1 MNKHDWSS
9 SLKEFIQTQRQHIPI
24 PSRDGLS
31 EEEEWHC
38 RIIGGEFMGWYER
51 HLRDILGQRVALR
64 VMKFDPDP
72 LIVFTTTMPGLVAA
86 QEIMPE
92 PSENIVY
99 LLQDEFKAWENE
111 HPVHV
116 FTFHIHHWSC
126 VQQIDQELL
135 PQAQADYPEVSKEEY
150 RIHVTGDLWG
160 EQCGVEGVHL
170 LRWDGQEMGL
180 LQEAFSQLVY

>member
-160 EQCGVEGVHL
+160 EQCGTEGVHL
-170 LRWDGQEMGL
+170 WRWDGQKMEL
-180 LQEAFSQLVY
+180 LQEAFSHSVY